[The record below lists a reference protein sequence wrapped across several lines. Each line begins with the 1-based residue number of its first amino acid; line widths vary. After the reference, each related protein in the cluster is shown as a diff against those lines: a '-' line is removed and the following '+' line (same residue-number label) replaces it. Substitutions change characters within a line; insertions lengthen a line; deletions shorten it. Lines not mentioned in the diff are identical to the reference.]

1 MPVNQQTLQDLGEE
15 RPSMK
20 VMVYDML
27 KKKKAKA
34 KEMSPTPL
42 STREI
47 LHIGTW
53 NMRKVKKL
61 QAMTELMADQN
72 LADLIVCDYQQ
83 EG

>member
-27 KKKKAKA
+27 KKKRQRQ

-61 QAMTELMADQN
+61 QVMTELMADQN